1 MKIEASLHVQS
12 YLQIQEVLSH
22 IEAGG
27 LLPPL
32 VILQILAKNP
42 RLKLSLVKD
51 YMARQLKAENASI
64 EEDQRQIEKYE
75 QETKA
80 MRDEVYDLKTKVQS
94 LHSSPH
100 TSVSK

>member
-1 MKIEASLHVQS
+1 MGHV
-12 YLQIQEVLSH
+12 
-22 IEAGG
+22 EAGN

-32 VILQILAKNP
+32 VILQTLAKNP

-75 QETKA
+75 RETQS
-80 MRDEVYDLKTKVQS
+80 MRKEVHELKTKV
-94 LHSSPH
+94 
-100 TSVSK
+100 